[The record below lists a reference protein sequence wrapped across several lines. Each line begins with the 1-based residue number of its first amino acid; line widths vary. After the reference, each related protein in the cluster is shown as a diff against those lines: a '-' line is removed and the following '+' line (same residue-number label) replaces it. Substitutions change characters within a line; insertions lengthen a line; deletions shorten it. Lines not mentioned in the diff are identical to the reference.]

1 MLLAQSGAFC
11 GYGYSRTLIGS
22 PIPEVKPTGH
32 SGRMQQPEVAE
43 RGRFLSKWTSA
54 EENGRLKVQNWT
66 DKE

>member
-43 RGRFLSKWTSA
+43 RGKVFVQMDECGRKWKTEGA
-54 EENGRLKVQNWT
+54 KLDR
-66 DKE
+66 